1 MLPCG
6 KDNKTEGA
14 IGFIICH
21 LDAFT
26 GEEPGFDKNYTSWYN
41 GPEYAMRDLGSEQ
54 TEIEKSGGLHPGEYV
69 LGYVKEQLFCA

>member
-21 LDAFT
+21 LDASAED
-26 GEEPGFDKNYTSWYN
+26 GEIQYTVDC
-41 GPEYAMRDLGSEQ
+41 GG
-54 TEIEKSGGLHPGEYV
+54 EIA
-69 LGYVKEQLFCA
+69 GYIKG